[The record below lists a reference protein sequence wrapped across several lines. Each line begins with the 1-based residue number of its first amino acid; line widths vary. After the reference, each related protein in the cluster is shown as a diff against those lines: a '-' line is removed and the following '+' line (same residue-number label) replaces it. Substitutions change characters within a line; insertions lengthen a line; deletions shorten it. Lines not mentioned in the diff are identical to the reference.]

1 MFRPAPAS
9 IAASGDNRVATH
21 TTAGGS
27 SRSFVDVA
35 VDCAR
40 SVLRSRIVSTPNDRQ
55 GVAFFATTNARGT
68 ADDADAGAGARE
80 NVWVE
85 QRMNVPSAR
94 RIQDLADLVGADG
107 NRRLRDKIGVVG
119 GEENDD
125 GGDGGNRTR
134 DGASSYYDALFRA
147 HHVAREMLND
157 HAPGA
162 KLRKRLLLFT
172 NRDAPLNATGPEGVE
187 DGRELISAWREFRDV
202 HRIDVTLY
210 SLPSRREASGD
221 TAGVGVETSY
231 RDFDPAFFY
240 DNLTA
245 RDDDEGRGV
254 DPDGNP
260 ANAAAAAAAAATGR
274 ELVPY
279 AGGHELVA
287 CSADRIDGLSAT
299 FRKKS
304 RKRRRVRTASLR
316 FGSDENDAIAVA
328 LFAPAAE
335 AKKPKAVNVHAKD
348 LTELHAE
355 TRHIA
360 SADGAYVSRENLTRR
375 FVDFGG
381 DGGRAIVTPADVA
394 DARRACDREGIHLL
408 GFRPR
413 SAIGRWARTSKP
425 ARLMVPEEEERR
437 AGSTA
442 AFTALCEAMV
452 AKDRVALAAY
462 ARTDDRFAGVRC
474 VALVPCVE
482 AAGDDDD
489 DDDANDLKI
498 IGLHVIDLPYL
509 DDLRHPE
516 LAHATGGVVAGP
528 DAIAAAE
535 AAIEA
540 NRVLEYSPLD
550 VPNPSLSRHYR
561 ALEIQALDRAWTES
575 DELEAGDVTKP
586 PDAASLEAMGIKEKM
601 MALRAAVYGT
611 NHDAEA
617 LEDAAAG
624 PGVKRSG
631 GGGSGKL
638 GSGLGQTIADIDFRA
653 LAAAN
658 DLERVTVAKLKEF
671 CAANGLAVGGA
682 KAALCERIKDHLLGS

>member
-1 MFRPAPAS
+1 MFLIDASPAMFRPAPAS

-21 TTAGGS
+21 TIAGGS

-55 GVAFFATTNARGT
+55 CVAFFATTNARGT
-68 ADDADAGAGARE
+68 ADDAGAGARE

-107 NRRLRDKIGVVG
+107 NRRLRDKIGVAG
-119 GEENDD
+119 GEENTDADD
-125 GGDGGNRTR
+125 GEDRTR
-134 DGASSYYDALFRA
+134 DGVASYYDALLRA

-162 KLRKRLLLFT
+162 KVRKRLLLFT
-172 NRDAPLNATGPEGVE
+172 NRDAPLAGGAGE

-210 SLPSRREASGD
+210 SLPY
-221 TAGVGVETSY
+221 TAGGDGY
-231 RDFDPAFFY
+231 RDFDPTVFY
-240 DNLTA
+240 ENLTA
-245 RDDDEGRGV
+245 RDDDDDEGQGV
-254 DPDGNP
+254 NADGNP
-260 ANAAAAAAAAATGR
+260 AHAAAAPAGR
-274 ELVPY
+274 EPVPY

-299 FRKKS
+299 FQKKS

-316 FGSDENDAIAVA
+316 FGSDENDVIAVA

-375 FVDFGG
+375 FVDVG
-381 DGGRAIVTPADVA
+381 DSARAILTPADVA

-413 SAIGRWARTSKP
+413 RAIGRWARTSKP
-425 ARLMVPEEEERR
+425 ARLMVPEEESRQ

-452 AKDRVALAAY
+452 AKDRVAIAAY

-482 AAGDDDD
+482 ASAADDDV
-489 DDDANDLKI
+489 DDDADDLKI
-498 IGLHVIDLPYL
+498 IGLHVVELPYL

-516 LAHATGGVVAGP
+516 LAHATGGVVAGA

-540 NRVLEYSPLD
+540 NRVNEYSPLD

-586 PDAASLEAMGIKEKM
+586 PDAASLEKMGIKEKM
-601 MALRAAVYGT
+601 IAFKAAVYGA

-624 PGVKRSG
+624 PGAKRSG
-631 GGGSGKL
+631 AGAGGAGKL
-638 GSGLGQTIADIDFRA
+638 GSGLGQTLADIDFRE

-682 KAALCERIKDHLLGS
+682 KAALCERIKGHLLGS

>member
-68 ADDADAGAGARE
+68 ADDAGAGAGGGARE

-107 NRRLRDKIGVVG
+107 NRRLRDKIGAPAEKKTPTPATAGSNPRRRGIVLRRPPPRAPRR
-119 GEENDD
+119 
-125 GGDGGNRTR
+125 GDAQRPR
-134 DGASSYYDALFRA
+134 
-147 HHVAREMLND
+147 
-157 HAPGA
+157 PGA
-162 KLRKRLLLFT
+162 KVEKGPAVHQPRR
-172 NRDAPLNATGPEGVE
+172 APRGGE
-187 DGRELISAWREFRDV
+187 DGRELIGAWREFRDV

-210 SLPSRREASGD
+210 SLPY
-221 TAGVGVETSY
+221 TAGDGGY
-231 RDFDPAFFY
+231 RDFDPAVFY

-245 RDDDEGRGV
+245 RDDDGEGQGV

-260 ANAAAAAAAAATGR
+260 ANAAATGR

-279 AGGHELVA
+279 AGGHELVT

-375 FVDFGG
+375 FVDAATRPG
-381 DGGRAIVTPADVA
+381 DPHPGRVA

-425 ARLMVPEEEERR
+425 ARLMVPEEESRQ

-452 AKDRVALAAY
+452 AKDRVAIAAY

-482 AAGDDDD
+482 AAEAADDDV

-498 IGLHVIDLPYL
+498 IGLHVVDLPYL
-509 DDLRHPE
+509 DDVRHPE

-540 NRVLEYSPLD
+540 NRVDHYSPLD

-561 ALEIQALDRAWTES
+561 ALEIQALIGRGRDRTSW
-575 DELEAGDVTKP
+575 KP
-586 PDAASLEAMGIKEKM
+586 A
-601 MALRAAVYGT
+601 T
-611 NHDAEA
+611 
-617 LEDAAAG
+617 
-624 PGVKRSG
+624 
-631 GGGSGKL
+631 
-638 GSGLGQTIADIDFRA
+638 
-653 LAAAN
+653 
-658 DLERVTVAKLKEF
+658 
-671 CAANGLAVGGA
+671 
-682 KAALCERIKDHLLGS
+682 

>member
-1 MFRPAPAS
+1 MFLIDASPAMFRPAPAS
-9 IAASGDNRVATH
+9 SAASGDNRVATH
-21 TTAGGS
+21 TIAGGS

-68 ADDADAGAGARE
+68 ADDAGAGARE

-107 NRRLRDKIGVVG
+107 NRRLRDKIGDAG
-119 GEENDD
+119 GEKNTDA
-125 GGDGGNRTR
+125 GDGEDRTR
-134 DGASSYYDALFRA
+134 HGVASYYDALLRA

-162 KLRKRLLLFT
+162 KVRKRLLLFT
-172 NRDAPLNATGPEGVE
+172 NRDAPLAGGAGE

-210 SLPSRREASGD
+210 SLPY
-221 TAGVGVETSY
+221 TAGGDGY
-231 RDFDPAFFY
+231 RDFDPTVFY
-240 DNLTA
+240 ENLTA
-245 RDDDEGRGV
+245 RDDDDDEGQGV
-254 DPDGNP
+254 NADGNP
-260 ANAAAAAAAAATGR
+260 AHAAAAAAGR

-299 FRKKS
+299 FQKKS

-316 FGSDENDAIAVA
+316 FGSDENDVIAVA

-375 FVDFGG
+375 FVDVG
-381 DGGRAIVTPADVA
+381 DSARAILTPADVA

-413 SAIGRWARTSKP
+413 RAIGRWARTSKP
-425 ARLMVPEEEERR
+425 ARLMVPEEESRQ

-452 AKDRVALAAY
+452 AKDRVAIAAY
-462 ARTDDRFAGVRC
+462 ARTDDRVAGVRC

-482 AAGDDDD
+482 ASAAADDDD
-489 DDDANDLKI
+489 DDDADDLKI
-498 IGLHVIDLPYL
+498 IGLHVVELPYL

-516 LAHATGGVVAGP
+516 LAHATGGVVAGA

-540 NRVLEYSPLD
+540 NRVNEYSPLD

-586 PDAASLEAMGIKEKM
+586 PDAASLEKMGIKEKM
-601 MALRAAVYGT
+601 IAFKAAVYGA

-624 PGVKRSG
+624 PGAKRSG
-631 GGGSGKL
+631 AGAGGAGKL
-638 GSGLGQTIADIDFRA
+638 GSGLGQTLADIDFRA

-682 KAALCERIKDHLLGS
+682 KAALCERIKGHLLGS

>member
-1 MFRPAPAS
+1 MASSWRNIQDEDDDEEEEFRPEVCAHSTLTSNPRGGSENPRAPPDPDPNDARPRGGVPTFLPPSSDDRGLTERPPAAPQPPQSDRESIVFLIDASPAMFRPAPAS

-68 ADDADAGAGARE
+68 ADDAGAGAGGGARE

-107 NRRLRDKIGVVG
+107 NRRLRDKIGVAG
-119 GEENDD
+119 GEENTD
-125 GGDGGNRTR
+125 GGDDGNRTR
-134 DGASSYYDALFRA
+134 DGVASYYDALLRA

-162 KLRKRLLLFT
+162 KVRKRLLLFT
-172 NRDAPLNATGPEGVE
+172 NRDAPLAGGRGRTDASSSARGVSSATCTGSTSRCTRSRTQLAKKATGIATLTQPSFTN
-187 DGRELISAWREFRDV
+187 ISPRATTTTTTTKDEARTPTTE
-202 HRIDVTLY
+202 T
-210 SLPSRREASGD
+210 PSRRGASSCR
-221 TAGVGVETSY
+221 T
-231 RDFDPAFFY
+231 P
-240 DNLTA
+240 
-245 RDDDEGRGV
+245 
-254 DPDGNP
+254 
-260 ANAAAAAAAAATGR
+260 AATSSSPAPPIASTASPR
-274 ELVPY
+274 
-279 AGGHELVA
+279 
-287 CSADRIDGLSAT
+287 R
-299 FRKKS
+299 FKKIAKAPAS
-304 RKRRRVRTASLR
+304 VRTASLR

-375 FVDFGG
+375 FVDLG
-381 DGGRAIVTPADVA
+381 DSAGRAILTPADVA

-413 SAIGRWARTSKP
+413 GAIGRWARTSKP
-425 ARLMVPEEEERR
+425 ARLMVPEEESRQ

-452 AKDRVALAAY
+452 AKDRVAIAAY

-482 AAGDDDD
+482 AAEAADDDD

-498 IGLHVIDLPYL
+498 IGLHVVDLPYL
-509 DDLRHPE
+509 DDVRHPE
-516 LAHATGGVVAGP
+516 LAHATGGVVAG
-528 DAIAAAE
+528 
-535 AAIEA
+535 
-540 NRVLEYSPLD
+540 RTRSPRPRLR
-550 VPNPSLSRHYR
+550 SRRTASTITPRSTSRTR
-561 ALEIQALDRAWTES
+561 A
-575 DELEAGDVTKP
+575 
-586 PDAASLEAMGIKEKM
+586 
-601 MALRAAVYGT
+601 
-611 NHDAEA
+611 
-617 LEDAAAG
+617 
-624 PGVKRSG
+624 
-631 GGGSGKL
+631 
-638 GSGLGQTIADIDFRA
+638 
-653 LAAAN
+653 
-658 DLERVTVAKLKEF
+658 
-671 CAANGLAVGGA
+671 
-682 KAALCERIKDHLLGS
+682 

>member
-9 IAASGDNRVATH
+9 IAASGDDRVATH
-21 TTAGGS
+21 TIAGGS

-68 ADDADAGAGARE
+68 ADDAGAGAGAGARE

-85 QRMNVPSAR
+85 QRVDVPSAR

-107 NRRLRDKIGVVG
+107 NRRLRDKIGVAG
-119 GEENDD
+119 GEENTDA
-125 GGDGGNRTR
+125 GDGEDRTR
-134 DGASSYYDALFRA
+134 DGVASYYDALLRA

-162 KLRKRLLLFT
+162 KVRKRLLLFT
-172 NRDAPLNATGPEGVE
+172 NRDAPLAGGAGE

-210 SLPSRREASGD
+210 SLPY
-221 TAGVGVETSY
+221 TAGDDGY
-231 RDFDPAFFY
+231 RDFDPTVFY
-240 DNLTA
+240 ENLTA
-245 RDDDEGRGV
+245 ARRRRRRRRTRRERRRNPRARRRRRRRGARARAVRRRPRARRLLRRSHRRPLRDV
-254 DPDGNP
+254 
-260 ANAAAAAAAAATGR
+260 
-274 ELVPY
+274 
-279 AGGHELVA
+279 
-287 CSADRIDGLSAT
+287 S
-299 FRKKS
+299 KKS

-316 FGSDENDAIAVA
+316 FGSDENDVIAVA

-375 FVDFGG
+375 FVDVG
-381 DGGRAIVTPADVA
+381 DSARAILTPADVA

-413 SAIGRWARTSKP
+413 RAIGRWARTSKP
-425 ARLMVPEEEERR
+425 ARLMVPEEESRQ

-452 AKDRVALAAY
+452 AKDRVAIAAY

-482 AAGDDDD
+482 ASAADDDD
-489 DDDANDLKI
+489 DDEADDLKI
-498 IGLHVIDLPYL
+498 IGLHVVELPYL
-509 DDLRHPE
+509 DDVRHPE
-516 LAHATGGVVAGP
+516 LAHATGGVVAGA

-540 NRVLEYSPLD
+540 NRVNEYSPLD

-586 PDAASLEAMGIKEKM
+586 PDAASLEKMGIKEKM
-601 MALRAAVYGT
+601 IAFKAAVYGA
-611 NHDAEA
+611 NHHAEA

-624 PGVKRSG
+624 PGAKRSG
-631 GGGSGKL
+631 AGAGGAGKL
-638 GSGLGQTIADIDFRA
+638 GSGLGQTLADIDFRE

-682 KAALCERIKDHLLGS
+682 KAALCERAQRPPPRIMNEFSRE

>member
-134 DGASSYYDALFRA
+134 DGSSSYYDALLRA

-210 SLPSRREASGD
+210 SLPSYGRNGSGD
-221 TAGVGVETSY
+221 AAGVDDVY
-231 RDFDPAFFY
+231 RDFDPAVFY

-245 RDDDEGRGV
+245 RDDDGEGQGV

-260 ANAAAAAAAAATGR
+260 ANAAATGR

-279 AGGHELVA
+279 AGGHELVT

-381 DGGRAIVTPADVA
+381 DGGRAILTPADVA

-516 LAHATGGVVAGP
+516 LAHATGGVVAGA

>member
-1 MFRPAPAS
+1 MFLIDASPAMFRPAPAS
-9 IAASGDNRVATH
+9 IAASGDDRVATH
-21 TTAGGS
+21 TIAGGS

-68 ADDADAGAGARE
+68 ADDAGAGAGAGARE

-85 QRMNVPSAR
+85 QRMNVPCAR

-107 NRRLRDKIGVVG
+107 NRRLRDKIGVAG
-119 GEENDD
+119 GEENTDA
-125 GGDGGNRTR
+125 GDGEDRTR
-134 DGASSYYDALFRA
+134 DGVASYYDALLRA

-162 KLRKRLLLFT
+162 KVRKRLLLFT
-172 NRDAPLNATGPEGVE
+172 NRDAPLAGGAGE

-210 SLPSRREASGD
+210 SLPY
-221 TAGVGVETSY
+221 TAGGDGY
-231 RDFDPAFFY
+231 RDFDPTVFY
-240 DNLTA
+240 ENLTA
-245 RDDDEGRGV
+245 RDDDDDEGQGV
-254 DPDGNP
+254 NADGTP
-260 ANAAAAAAAAATGR
+260 AHAAAAAAGR

-299 FRKKS
+299 FQKKS

-375 FVDFGG
+375 FVDVG
-381 DGGRAIVTPADVA
+381 DSARAILTPADVA

-413 SAIGRWARTSKP
+413 RAIGRWARTSKL
-425 ARLMVPEEEERR
+425 ARLMVPEEESRQ

-452 AKDRVALAAY
+452 AKDRVAIAAY

-482 AAGDDDD
+482 ASAADDDD
-489 DDDANDLKI
+489 DDDDLKI
-498 IGLHVIDLPYL
+498 IGLHVVELPYL

-516 LAHATGGVVAGP
+516 LAHATGGVVAGA

-540 NRVLEYSPLD
+540 NRVNEYSPLD

-586 PDAASLEAMGIKEKM
+586 PDAASLEKMGIKEKM
-601 MALRAAVYGT
+601 IAFKAAVYGA

-624 PGVKRSG
+624 PGAKRSG
-631 GGGSGKL
+631 AGAGGAGKL
-638 GSGLGQTIADIDFRA
+638 GSGLGQTLADIDFRE

-682 KAALCERIKDHLLGS
+682 KAALCERIKGHLLGS

>member
-1 MFRPAPAS
+1 MA
-9 IAASGDNRVATH
+9 
-21 TTAGGS
+21 
-27 SRSFVDVA
+27 
-35 VDCAR
+35 
-40 SVLRSRIVSTPNDRQ
+40 
-55 GVAFFATTNARGT
+55 
-68 ADDADAGAGARE
+68 
-80 NVWVE
+80 
-85 QRMNVPSAR
+85 
-94 RIQDLADLVGADG
+94 
-107 NRRLRDKIGVVG
+107 
-119 GEENDD
+119 
-125 GGDGGNRTR
+125 
-134 DGASSYYDALFRA
+134 
-147 HHVAREMLND
+147 
-157 HAPGA
+157 
-162 KLRKRLLLFT
+162 
-172 NRDAPLNATGPEGVE
+172 
-187 DGRELISAWREFRDV
+187 
-202 HRIDVTLY
+202 
-210 SLPSRREASGD
+210 
-221 TAGVGVETSY
+221 AGVDDVY
-231 RDFDPAFFY
+231 RDFDPAVFY

-245 RDDDEGRGV
+245 ARDDDGEGQGV

-260 ANAAAAAAAAATGR
+260 ANAAATGR

-381 DGGRAIVTPADVA
+381 DGGRAILTPADVA

-489 DDDANDLKI
+489 DANDLKI

-516 LAHATGGVVAGP
+516 LAHATGGVVAGA

-631 GGGSGKL
+631 GGGAASSDP
-638 GSGLGQTIADIDFRA
+638 GSGRRSPTSTSGRWRLRTISR
-653 LAAAN
+653 
-658 DLERVTVAKLKEF
+658 
-671 CAANGLAVGGA
+671 G
-682 KAALCERIKDHLLGS
+682 

>member
-1 MFRPAPAS
+1 MFLIDASPAMFRPAPAS
-9 IAASGDNRVATH
+9 IAASGDDRVATH
-21 TTAGGS
+21 TIAGGS

-68 ADDADAGAGARE
+68 ADDAGAGARE

-107 NRRLRDKIGVVG
+107 NRRLRDKIGDAG
-119 GEENDD
+119 GEKNTDA
-125 GGDGGNRTR
+125 GDGEDRTR
-134 DGASSYYDALFRA
+134 HGVASYYDALLRA

-162 KLRKRLLLFT
+162 KVRKRLLLFT
-172 NRDAPLNATGPEGVE
+172 NRDAPLAGGAGE

-210 SLPSRREASGD
+210 SLPY
-221 TAGVGVETSY
+221 TAGGDGY
-231 RDFDPAFFY
+231 RDFDPTVFY
-240 DNLTA
+240 ENLTA
-245 RDDDEGRGV
+245 CDDDDDEGQGV
-254 DPDGNP
+254 NADGNP
-260 ANAAAAAAAAATGR
+260 AHAAAAPAGR

-299 FRKKS
+299 FQKKS
-304 RKRRRVRTASLR
+304 RKRRCVRTASLR
-316 FGSDENDAIAVA
+316 FGSDENDVIAVA

-375 FVDFGG
+375 FVDVG
-381 DGGRAIVTPADVA
+381 DSARAILTPADVA

-413 SAIGRWARTSKP
+413 RAIGRWARTSKP
-425 ARLMVPEEEERR
+425 ARLMVPEEESRQ

-452 AKDRVALAAY
+452 AKDRVAIAAY

-482 AAGDDDD
+482 ASAADDNDDD
-489 DDDANDLKI
+489 DDDADDLKI
-498 IGLHVIDLPYL
+498 IGLHVVELPYL
-509 DDLRHPE
+509 DDVRHPE
-516 LAHATGGVVAGP
+516 LAHATGGVVAGA

-540 NRVLEYSPLD
+540 NRVNEYSPLD
-550 VPNPSLSRHYR
+550 VPNPSLSQHYR

-586 PDAASLEAMGIKEKM
+586 PDAASLEKMGIKEKM
-601 MALRAAVYGT
+601 IAFKAAVYGA

-624 PGVKRSG
+624 PGAKRSG
-631 GGGSGKL
+631 AGAGGAGKL
-638 GSGLGQTIADIDFRA
+638 GSGLGQTLADIDFRE

-682 KAALCERIKDHLLGS
+682 KAALCERIKGHLLGS

>member
-1 MFRPAPAS
+1 MFLIDASPAMFRPAPAS
-9 IAASGDNRVATH
+9 IAASGDDRVATH
-21 TTAGGS
+21 TIAGGS

-55 GVAFFATTNARGT
+55 GVAFFATTNTRGT
-68 ADDADAGAGARE
+68 ADDAGANARE

-107 NRRLRDKIGVVG
+107 NRRLRDKIGVAG
-119 GEENDD
+119 GEENTDA
-125 GGDGGNRTR
+125 GDGEDRTR
-134 DGASSYYDALFRA
+134 HGVASYYDALLRA

-162 KLRKRLLLFT
+162 KVRKRLLLFT
-172 NRDAPLNATGPEGVE
+172 NRDAPLAGGAGE

-210 SLPSRREASGD
+210 SLPY
-221 TAGVGVETSY
+221 TAGGDGY
-231 RDFDPAFFY
+231 RDFDPTVFY
-240 DNLTA
+240 ENLTA
-245 RDDDEGRGV
+245 RDDDDDEGQGV
-254 DPDGNP
+254 NADGNP
-260 ANAAAAAAAAATGR
+260 AHAAAAAAGR

-299 FRKKS
+299 FQKKS

-316 FGSDENDAIAVA
+316 FGSDENDVIAVA

-375 FVDFGG
+375 FVDVG
-381 DGGRAIVTPADVA
+381 DSARAILTPADVA
-394 DARRACDREGIHLL
+394 DARRACDRESIHLL

-413 SAIGRWARTSKP
+413 RAIGRWARTSKP
-425 ARLMVPEEEERR
+425 ARLMVPEEESRQ

-452 AKDRVALAAY
+452 AKDRVAIAAY

-482 AAGDDDD
+482 ASAAADDDD
-489 DDDANDLKI
+489 DDDADDLKI
-498 IGLHVIDLPYL
+498 IGLHVVELPYL

-516 LAHATGGVVAGP
+516 LAHATGGVVAGA

-540 NRVLEYSPLD
+540 NRVNEYSPLD

-586 PDAASLEAMGIKEKM
+586 PDAASLEKMGIKEKM
-601 MALRAAVYGT
+601 IAFKAAVYGT

-624 PGVKRSG
+624 PGARRSG
-631 GGGSGKL
+631 AGAGGAAKL
-638 GSGLGQTIADIDFRA
+638 GSGLGQTLADIDFRE
-653 LAAAN
+653 LTAAN

-682 KAALCERIKDHLLGS
+682 KAALCERIKGHLLGS

>member
-1 MFRPAPAS
+1 MFLIDASPAMFRPAPAS

-68 ADDADAGAGARE
+68 ADDAGAGAGGGARE

-107 NRRLRDKIGVVG
+107 NRRLRDKIGVAG
-119 GEENDD
+119 GEENTD
-125 GGDGGNRTR
+125 GGDDGNRTR
-134 DGASSYYDALFRA
+134 DGVASYYDALLRA

-162 KLRKRLLLFT
+162 KVRKRLLLFT
-172 NRDAPLNATGPEGVE
+172 NRDAPLAGGTGE

-210 SLPSRREASGD
+210 SLPYTTGGD
-221 TAGVGVETSY
+221 GYS
-231 RDFDPAFFY
+231 DFDPAVFY
-240 DNLTA
+240 ENLTA
-245 RDDDEGRGV
+245 RDDDDDDEGRGAN
-254 DPDGNP
+254 PDDRNP
-260 ANAAAAAAAAATGR
+260 EPPSGR

-299 FRKKS
+299 FQKKS

-375 FVDFGG
+375 FVDLG
-381 DGGRAIVTPADVA
+381 DSAGRAILTPADVA

-413 SAIGRWARTSKP
+413 GAIGRWARTSKP
-425 ARLMVPEEEERR
+425 ARLMVPEEESRQ

-452 AKDRVALAAY
+452 AKDRVAIAAY

-482 AAGDDDD
+482 AAEAADGDD

-498 IGLHVIDLPYL
+498 IGLHIVDLPYL
-509 DDLRHPE
+509 DDVRHPE

-540 NRVLEYSPLD
+540 NRVDHYSPLD

-586 PDAASLEAMGIKEKM
+586 PDAAELEKLGIKEKM
-601 MALRAAVYGT
+601 IAFKAAVYGT

-631 GGGSGKL
+631 AGAGKL
-638 GSGLGQTIADIDFRA
+638 GSGLGQTLADIDFRA

-682 KAALCERIKDHLLGS
+682 KAALCERIKDHLLG

>member
-1 MFRPAPAS
+1 MFLIDASPAMFRPAPAS

-21 TTAGGS
+21 TIAGGS

-68 ADDADAGAGARE
+68 ADDAGAGARE

-107 NRRLRDKIGVVG
+107 NRRLRDKIGVAG
-119 GEENDD
+119 GEENTDA
-125 GGDGGNRTR
+125 GDGEDRTR
-134 DGASSYYDALFRA
+134 HGVASYYDALLRA

-162 KLRKRLLLFT
+162 KVRKRLLLFT
-172 NRDAPLNATGPEGVE
+172 NRDAPLAGGAGE

-210 SLPSRREASGD
+210 SLPY
-221 TAGVGVETSY
+221 TAGGDGY
-231 RDFDPAFFY
+231 RDFDPTVFY
-240 DNLTA
+240 ENLTA
-245 RDDDEGRGV
+245 RDDDDDDEGQGV
-254 DPDGNP
+254 NADGNP
-260 ANAAAAAAAAATGR
+260 AHAAAAAATGR

-299 FRKKS
+299 FQKKS

-316 FGSDENDAIAVA
+316 FGSDENDVIAVA

-375 FVDFGG
+375 FVDVG
-381 DGGRAIVTPADVA
+381 DSARAILTPADVA

-413 SAIGRWARTSKP
+413 RAIGRWARTSKP
-425 ARLMVPEEEERR
+425 ARLMVPEEESRQ

-452 AKDRVALAAY
+452 AKDRVAIAAY

-482 AAGDDDD
+482 ASAADDNDDD
-489 DDDANDLKI
+489 DDDADDLKI
-498 IGLHVIDLPYL
+498 IGLHVVELPYL

-516 LAHATGGVVAGP
+516 LAHATGGVVAGA

-540 NRVLEYSPLD
+540 NRVNEYSPLD

-586 PDAASLEAMGIKEKM
+586 PDAASLEKMGIKEKM
-601 MALRAAVYGT
+601 IAFKAAVYGA

-624 PGVKRSG
+624 PGAKRSG
-631 GGGSGKL
+631 AGAGGAGKL
-638 GSGLGQTIADIDFRA
+638 GSGLGQTLADIDFRE

-682 KAALCERIKDHLLGS
+682 KAALCERIKGHLLGS

>member
-1 MFRPAPAS
+1 MFLIDASPAMFRPAPAS
-9 IAASGDNRVATH
+9 IAASGDDRVATH
-21 TTAGGS
+21 TIAGGS

-55 GVAFFATTNARGT
+55 GVAFFATTNTRGT
-68 ADDADAGAGARE
+68 ADDAGANARE

-107 NRRLRDKIGVVG
+107 NRRLRDKIGVAG
-119 GEENDD
+119 GEENTDA
-125 GGDGGNRTR
+125 GDGEDRTR
-134 DGASSYYDALFRA
+134 HGVASYYDALLRA

-162 KLRKRLLLFT
+162 KVRKRLLLFT
-172 NRDAPLNATGPEGVE
+172 NRDAPLAGGAGE

-210 SLPSRREASGD
+210 SLPY
-221 TAGVGVETSY
+221 TAGGDGY
-231 RDFDPAFFY
+231 RDFDPTVFY
-240 DNLTA
+240 ENLTA
-245 RDDDEGRGV
+245 RDDDDDDEGQGV
-254 DPDGNP
+254 NADGNP
-260 ANAAAAAAAAATGR
+260 AHAAAAAAGR

-299 FRKKS
+299 FQKKS

-316 FGSDENDAIAVA
+316 FGSDENDVIAVA

-375 FVDFGG
+375 FVDVG
-381 DGGRAIVTPADVA
+381 DSARAILTPADVA

-413 SAIGRWARTSKP
+413 RAIGRWARTSKP
-425 ARLMVPEEEERR
+425 ARLMVPEEESRQ

-452 AKDRVALAAY
+452 AKDRVAIAAY

-482 AAGDDDD
+482 ASAAADDDD
-489 DDDANDLKI
+489 DDDADDLKI
-498 IGLHVIDLPYL
+498 IGLHVVELPYL

-516 LAHATGGVVAGP
+516 LAHATGGVVAGA

-540 NRVLEYSPLD
+540 NRVNEYSPLD

-586 PDAASLEAMGIKEKM
+586 PDAASLEKMGIKEKM
-601 MALRAAVYGT
+601 IAFKAAVYGA

-624 PGVKRSG
+624 PGAKRSG
-631 GGGSGKL
+631 AGAGGAGKL
-638 GSGLGQTIADIDFRA
+638 GSGLGQTLADIDFRE

-682 KAALCERIKDHLLGS
+682 KAALCERIKGHLLGS

>member
-1 MFRPAPAS
+1 MFLIDASPAMFRPAPAS

-21 TTAGGS
+21 TIAGGS

-68 ADDADAGAGARE
+68 ADDAGAGARE

-107 NRRLRDKIGVVG
+107 NRRLRDKIGVAG
-119 GEENDD
+119 GEENTDA
-125 GGDGGNRTR
+125 GDGEDRTR
-134 DGASSYYDALFRA
+134 HGVASYYDALLRA

-162 KLRKRLLLFT
+162 KVRKRLLLFT
-172 NRDAPLNATGPEGVE
+172 NRDAPLAGGAGE

-210 SLPSRREASGD
+210 SLPY
-221 TAGVGVETSY
+221 TAGGDGY
-231 RDFDPAFFY
+231 RDFDPTVFY
-240 DNLTA
+240 ENLTA
-245 RDDDEGRGV
+245 RDDDDDEGQGV
-254 DPDGNP
+254 NADGNP
-260 ANAAAAAAAAATGR
+260 AHAAAAAAGR

-299 FRKKS
+299 FQKKS

-316 FGSDENDAIAVA
+316 FGSDENDVIAVA

-375 FVDFGG
+375 FVDVG
-381 DGGRAIVTPADVA
+381 DSARAILTPADVA

-413 SAIGRWARTSKP
+413 RAIGRWARTSKP
-425 ARLMVPEEEERR
+425 ARLMVPEEESRQ

-452 AKDRVALAAY
+452 AKDRVAIAAY

-482 AAGDDDD
+482 ASAAADDDD
-489 DDDANDLKI
+489 DDDADDLKI
-498 IGLHVIDLPYL
+498 IGLHVVELPYL

-516 LAHATGGVVAGP
+516 LAHATGGVVAGA

-540 NRVLEYSPLD
+540 NRVNEYSPLD

-586 PDAASLEAMGIKEKM
+586 PDAASLEKMGIKEKM
-601 MALRAAVYGT
+601 IAFKAAVYGT

-624 PGVKRSG
+624 PGAKRSG
-631 GGGSGKL
+631 AGAGGAAKL
-638 GSGLGQTIADIDFRA
+638 GSGLGQTLADIDFRE
-653 LAAAN
+653 LTAAN

-682 KAALCERIKDHLLGS
+682 KAALCERIKGHLLGS

>member
-1 MFRPAPAS
+1 MFLIDASPAMFRPAPAS

-21 TTAGGS
+21 TIAGGS

-55 GVAFFATTNARGT
+55 GVAFFATTNTRGT
-68 ADDADAGAGARE
+68 ADDAGANARE

-107 NRRLRDKIGVVG
+107 NRRLRDKIGVAG
-119 GEENDD
+119 GEENTDA
-125 GGDGGNRTR
+125 GDGEDRTR
-134 DGASSYYDALFRA
+134 HGVASYYDALLRA

-162 KLRKRLLLFT
+162 KVRKRLLLFT
-172 NRDAPLNATGPEGVE
+172 NRDAPLAGGAGE

-210 SLPSRREASGD
+210 SLPY
-221 TAGVGVETSY
+221 TAGGDGY
-231 RDFDPAFFY
+231 RDFDPTVFY
-240 DNLTA
+240 ENLTA
-245 RDDDEGRGV
+245 RDDDDDDEGQGV
-254 DPDGNP
+254 NADGNP
-260 ANAAAAAAAAATGR
+260 AHAAAAAARR

-299 FRKKS
+299 FQKKS

-316 FGSDENDAIAVA
+316 FGSDENDVIAVA

-375 FVDFGG
+375 FVDVG
-381 DGGRAIVTPADVA
+381 DSARAILTPADVA

-413 SAIGRWARTSKP
+413 RAIGRWARTSKP
-425 ARLMVPEEEERR
+425 ARLMVPEEESRQ

-452 AKDRVALAAY
+452 AKDRVAIAAY

-482 AAGDDDD
+482 ASAAADDDD
-489 DDDANDLKI
+489 DDDADDLKI
-498 IGLHVIDLPYL
+498 IGLHVVELPYL

-516 LAHATGGVVAGP
+516 LAHATGGVVAGA

-540 NRVLEYSPLD
+540 NRVNEYSPLD

-586 PDAASLEAMGIKEKM
+586 PDAASLEKMGIKEKM
-601 MALRAAVYGT
+601 IAFKAAVYGA

-624 PGVKRSG
+624 PGAKRSG
-631 GGGSGKL
+631 AGAGGAGKL
-638 GSGLGQTIADIDFRA
+638 GSGLGQTLADIDFRE

-682 KAALCERIKDHLLGS
+682 KAALCERIKGHLLGS

>member
-134 DGASSYYDALFRA
+134 DGSSSYYDALLRA

-210 SLPSRREASGD
+210 SLPSYGRNGSGD
-221 TAGVGVETSY
+221 AAGVDDVY
-231 RDFDPAFFY
+231 RDFDPAVFY

-245 RDDDEGRGV
+245 RDDDGEGQGV

-260 ANAAAAAAAAATGR
+260 ANAAATGR

-279 AGGHELVA
+279 AGGHELVT

-381 DGGRAIVTPADVA
+381 DGGRAILTPADVA

-425 ARLMVPEEEERR
+425 ARLMVPEEESRQ

-452 AKDRVALAAY
+452 AKDRVAIAAY

-482 AAGDDDD
+482 AAEAADDDD
-489 DDDANDLKI
+489 DDTNDLKI
-498 IGLHVIDLPYL
+498 IGLHVVDLPYL
-509 DDLRHPE
+509 DDVRHPE

-540 NRVLEYSPLD
+540 NRVDHYSPLD

-586 PDAASLEAMGIKEKM
+586 PDAAELEKLGIKEKM
-601 MALRAAVYGT
+601 IAFKAAVYGT

-631 GGGSGKL
+631 AGAGKL
-638 GSGLGQTIADIDFRA
+638 GSGLGQTLADIDFRA

-682 KAALCERIKDHLLGS
+682 KAALCERIKDHLLG